1 MPERQ
6 QPIDV
11 PTQVPDGLLAGSIA
25 DEQHYTPG
33 ELAKKW
39 HFSSNT
45 IRRIFENED
54 GVLIRGPEESRHRR
68 RHKSMRIPQSVA
80 ARVHRRL
87 HERVQ

>member
-1 MPERQ
+1 MSVQGIE
-6 QPIDV
+6 V
-11 PTQVPDGLLAGSIA
+11 
-25 DEQHYTPG
+25 EQHFTPAQ
-33 ELAKKW
+33 LAEIW
-39 HFSSNT
+39 HVAPNS

-54 GVLIRGPEESRHRR
+54 GVLIFGTDESRHRR